1 MSRRER
7 IPQLDFRE
15 DERRREAMRRDR
27 RYDDI
32 GLTRGV
38 QDRILD
44 DYMRQDRDE
53 VVREMINNPDIII
66 TPELTDLVNDPEV
79 VVTPDNVI
87 SRRSAPRTR
96 SSRFDGRFG
105 SQFNIGM
112 GFDLPPSKSSSR
124 SRKKTS
130 NDSRMSKAL
139 KQANARLR
147 LKSGKLRK
155 GKTMRDVMR
164 LAHKLAKK

>member
-7 IPQLDFRE
+7 IPQLDFRD

-53 VVREMINNPDIII
+53 VVREMINNPDIVI
-66 TPELTDLVNDPEV
+66 TPEITDLVNDPEV
-79 VVTPDNVI
+79 IVTPDNVI
-87 SRRSAPRTR
+87 SRRSRTP
-96 SSRFDGRFG
+96 SSRFGGRFG
-105 SQFNIGM
+105 SQFNMGM
-112 GFDLPPSKSSSR
+112 GFDLPTTKPSSR
-124 SRKKTS
+124 SRKKTP

-139 KQANARLR
+139 KQANSTLR

-155 GKTMRDVMR
+155 GKTMRDVMK